1 MSTPEEKRE
10 NNTCVN
16 KDIDYIDF
24 DFEDIPVNFSKG
36 DSPNNPD
43 RSSCCYDLVKKMRE
57 FLHKD
62 TYMLRYP
69 ENTKEDK
76 DNTDRMRVLYSKFFQ
91 SYIVKT
97 SKPIDQSNN
106 GRYFNTFGILP
117 LELMPASYI
126 PFNYKKFDMNLDR
139 LTNGGS
145 FTDDDYKKIFVDY
158 NPTLKKIKGNET
170 KYIDGDDLKKY
181 LTYCLDKK
189 LSNPKAIFNAYN
201 TYRMTAGVCV
211 LWFIIIIMMLFVLYS
226 YYRDAYSYILLGIII
241 IVVLIAIISKMIY
254 ILNLD

>member
-1 MSTPEEKRE
+1 MTKTLEDLEKERDDICTADCEDTPVDFSRE
-10 NNTCVN
+10 
-16 KDIDYIDF
+16 IDAN
-24 DFEDIPVNFSKG
+24 ENGNRSK
-36 DSPNNPD
+36 
-43 RSSCCYDLVKKMRE
+43 CCYDLAKKMRE

-62 TYMLRYP
+62 TYLLRYP
-69 ENTKEDK
+69 ENSKK
-76 DNTDRMRVLYSKFFQ
+76 DDEITDRMRILYGKFFQ
-91 SYIVKT
+91 AYTVKIKEAI
-97 SKPIDQSNN
+97 SRSNN

-158 NPTLKKIKGNET
+158 DPTLKKLKGNET

>member
-1 MSTPEEKRE
+1 MTKTPEETRE
-10 NNTCVN
+10 DLCV
-16 KDIDYIDF
+16 ITEC
-24 DFEDIPVNFSKG
+24 EDTPVNFNL
-36 DSPNNPD
+36 DSDKAQKPN
-43 RSSCCYDLVKKMRE
+43 RSECCYDLAKKMRE

-69 ENTKEDK
+69 ENTKMDDEI
-76 DNTDRMRVLYSKFFQ
+76 TDRMRILYGKFFQ
-91 SYIVKT
+91 AYTVRT
-97 SKPIDQSNN
+97 SKPISSSDN
-106 GRYFNTFGILP
+106 GRYFNIFGILP

-139 LTNGGS
+139 LTKGES

-158 NPTLKKIKGNET
+158 DPTLKKIKGNET

-201 TYRMTAGVCV
+201 TYRMTTSVCV
-211 LWFIIIIMMLFVLYS
+211 FWFFIIILMLFVMYY
-226 YYRDAYSYILLGIII
+226 YYRDVYSYILVGITIL
-241 IVVLIAIISKMIY
+241 VVLIAIISKMIY

>member
-1 MSTPEEKRE
+1 MPTPEEKRE
-10 NNTCVN
+10 NTCVN
-16 KDIDYIDF
+16 KDI

-36 DSPNNPD
+36 DSPNDPD

-117 LELMPASYI
+117 LELIPASYI
-126 PFNYKKFDMNLDR
+126 PFNYKRFDMNLDR
-139 LTNGGS
+139 LSKGEA
-145 FTDDDYKKIFVDY
+145 FTEDDYKMIFADY
-158 NPTLKKIKGNET
+158 NPTLKKIDKTDKT
-170 KYIDGDDLKKY
+170 KYIDEDDLKKY
-181 LTYCLDKK
+181 LTYCLEKR
-189 LSNPKAIFNAYN
+189 LSNPNAIFNAYS
-201 TYRMTAGVCV
+201 TQRMTTIVCM
-211 LWFIIIIMMLFVLYS
+211 LWFFIIIMLLFMLYS
-226 YYRDAYSYILLGIII
+226 KYRDIYSYILVGITI

>member
-10 NNTCVN
+10 IKC
-16 KDIDYIDF
+16 KEIDKEDEHIDYKDTKF
-24 DFEDIPVNFSKG
+24 DSIR
-36 DSPNNPD
+36 NN
-43 RSSCCYDLVKKMRE
+43 CHYDLGKKMRE

-62 TYMLRYP
+62 TYLLRYP
-69 ENTKEDK
+69 ENSKK
-76 DNTDRMRVLYSKFFQ
+76 DEENIDRMRILYGKFFQ
-91 SYIVKT
+91 AYTVRT
-97 SKPIDQSNN
+97 SKPISHEYNE
-106 GRYFNTFGILP
+106 RYFNTFGILP

-158 NPTLKKIKGNET
+158 NPTLKKITGNET

-189 LSNPKAIFNAYN
+189 LSNPKATFNAYN

-211 LWFIIIIMMLFVLYS
+211 LWFIIIIMMLFVFYS
-226 YYRDAYSYILLGIII
+226 YYRDVYSYILLGITIL
-241 IVVLIAIISKMIY
+241 VVLIAIIWKMIY

>member
-1 MSTPEEKRE
+1 MTKTPEETRE
-10 NNTCVN
+10 ELCEKN
-16 KDIDYIDF
+16 KC
-24 DFEDIPVNFSKG
+24 EDTPVNYTEAYDTTDDSKR
-36 DSPNNPD
+36 N
-43 RSSCCYDLVKKMRE
+43 RCCYDLAKKMRE

-62 TYMLRYP
+62 TYLLRYP
-69 ENTKEDK
+69 ENSKK
-76 DNTDRMRVLYSKFFQ
+76 DDEITDRMRILYGKFFQ
-91 SYIVKT
+91 AYTVRT
-97 SKPIDQSNN
+97 SKPISSSDNE
-106 GRYFNTFGILP
+106 RYFNIFGILP

-139 LTNGGS
+139 LTKGES

-158 NPTLKKIKGNET
+158 DPTNKKIKENKT

-189 LSNPKAIFNAYN
+189 LSNPKATFNAYN

>member
-1 MSTPEEKRE
+1 MTKTKTLDLLEKERE
-10 NNTCVN
+10 VTCIA
-16 KDIDYIDF
+16 DC
-24 DFEDIPVNFSKG
+24 EDTPVNFNLES
-36 DSPNNPD
+36 DTAQEPT
-43 RSSCCYDLVKKMRE
+43 RSQCCYDLAKKMRE

-69 ENTKEDK
+69 ENTKK
-76 DNTDRMRVLYSKFFQ
+76 DDEITDRMRILYGKFFQ
-91 SYIVKT
+91 AYTVRT
-97 SKPIDQSNN
+97 SKPISSSDN
-106 GRYFNTFGILP
+106 GRYFNIFGILP

-139 LTNGGS
+139 LTKGDS

-158 NPTLKKIKGNET
+158 NPTLKKIDET
-170 KYIDGDDLKKY
+170 KYIDGDDLKNY

-201 TYRMTAGVCV
+201 TYRMTTSVCV
-211 LWFIIIIMMLFVLYS
+211 LWFFIIILMLFVLYY
-226 YYRDAYSYILLGIII
+226 YYRDVYSYILVGITIL
-241 IVVLIAIISKMIY
+241 VVLIAIISKMIY

>member
-1 MSTPEEKRE
+1 MEKTHEETREKLCVKTECEDTPVDFKISAEVIE
-10 NNTCVN
+10 NS
-16 KDIDYIDF
+16 
-24 DFEDIPVNFSKG
+24 ERSK
-36 DSPNNPD
+36 
-43 RSSCCYDLVKKMRE
+43 CCYDLAKKMRE

-69 ENTKEDK
+69 ENTKK
-76 DNTDRMRVLYSKFFQ
+76 DDEITDRMRILYGKFFQ
-91 SYIVKT
+91 AYTVRT
-97 SKPIDQSNN
+97 TKPISTTDN
-106 GRYFNTFGILP
+106 GRYFNIFGILP

-139 LTNGGS
+139 LTKGES
-145 FTDDDYKKIFVDY
+145 FTHDDYKKIFVDY
-158 NPTLKKIKGNET
+158 DPTLKKTQGNET

-181 LTYCLDKK
+181 LKYCLEKK

-201 TYRMTAGVCV
+201 TYRMTTSVCV
-211 LWFIIIIMMLFVLYS
+211 FWFFIIILMLFVLYS